1 MNGIKQP
8 AVSEPF
14 FGTFMREAVQRRLLG
29 KGSELWNPLPVFCL
43 ARYFP
48 RAAGASTFVVA
59 GSVEEVV
66 GRVVIRFGRHGYL

>member
-1 MNGIKQP
+1 
-8 AVSEPF
+8 
-14 FGTFMREAVQRRLLG
+14 MREAVQRRLLG

-48 RAAGASTFVVA
+48 RAAGASAFVVA